1 MKTRTTLYADEG
13 MILTD
18 GEHFG
23 KIVHL
28 EIGADVS
35 AWHEITDDEYES
47 IVAKQEEQDYIELM

>member
-23 KIVHL
+23 TVIHL
-28 EIGADVS
+28 AVNADAL
-35 AWHEITDDEYES
+35 AWHEITREEYEEILSRS
-47 IVAKQEEQDYIELM
+47 ISEEMCP